1 MLTAERKKKLL
12 EVLKEDGK
20 VLASD
25 LSRRFGVSEDT
36 VRRDLRELDRAGLLQ
51 RVHGGALPRPPISID
66 YSARQKESTD
76 AKQRIGAA
84 AARLL
89 RPGELIALDAGTT
102 PLAVVEH
109 LPPDL
114 AVTVVTHGLTAAVLL
129 AEHPAAE
136 GIVVGG
142 RLFKLARAAVGVAAA
157 DSYRMLRPDTCILG
171 AAGIH
176 PEAGVTTFDGEEAD
190 VKRTM
195 VEHAARVIVVAAGEK
210 LGTVGPYLLIPTGR
224 LTHLVTDR
232 TASPEVLAT
241 LREMGIEVILA

>member
-12 EVLKEDGK
+12 EVLKEEGK

-66 YSARQKESTD
+66 YSARQKESAD
-76 AKQRIGAA
+76 AKRRIGAA
-84 AARLL
+84 AVQLL

-129 AEHPAAE
+129 AEHPSAE
-136 GIVVGG
+136 GIIVGG
-142 RLFKLARAAVGVAAA
+142 RLFKLARAAVGVTAA
-157 DSYRMLRPDTCILG
+157 DAYRMLRPDTCILG

-176 PEAGVTTFDGEEAD
+176 PEAGITTFDGEEAE
-190 VKRTM
+190 VKRAM

-210 LGTVGPYLLIPTGR
+210 LGTVAPYLLTPTGR

-232 TASPEVLAT
+232 AASPEVLES
-241 LREMGIEVILA
+241 LRELGIEVITA